1 MILFGASLM
10 EQEICLLL
18 TVTDICSSHI
28 WDASYENKM
37 AVKIVAKGW
46 WKKACRD
53 QTHKNWYISLI
64 RNSDCCTYKPIL
76 NLGWRLNRVGYFEL
90 RNAWSTGSCRALCGY
105 WWQRGSW
112 SFICY
117 FSVSVHYGTQSNIY
131 HFFTLFHMYHTLY
144 IDTTMM
150 ISTVATLL

>member
-1 MILFGASLM
+1 M

-28 WDASYENKM
+28 WDASCENKM

-64 RNSDCCTYKPIL
+64 RNSDCSTYKPIL

-117 FSVSVHYGTQSNIY
+117 FSVSVHLRYPKQYLS
-131 HFFTLFHMYHTLY
+131 LLY
-144 IDTTMM
+144 FISYVPHSTHRHNYDDFDCGHSTTR
-150 ISTVATLL
+150 VL